1 MKHYKISKL
10 RNDSAVS
17 KFVTRKW
24 IEVNDLSGSQYS
36 VNKNITSKTPMLRS
50 DLCDYIDALI
60 VVKGTIHLLAAPAN
74 ESDRAVKVMF
84 KNNTPFRLCI
94 SKTNN
99 VLVNNAEDFDIVLP
113 MYNLLEYSRN
123 NSMTSGSLWN
133 CYRGQINDADFNE
146 SASNGNSFKY
156 KTKLVE
162 QTPER
167 PPQLGN
173 LGDTDQP
180 AQPQI
185 LSLNVELAIPL
196 KYISRFWRSRL
207 TFGKLSSRA
216 RFIRNK

>member
-1 MKHYKISKL
+1 MKNYKISKF

-24 IEVNDLSGSQYS
+24 IEVNDLSDSQYS

-50 DLCDYIDALI
+50 DLCDYIDAFI
-60 VVKGTIHLLAAPAN
+60 VVKGTINLLAVPAN
-74 ESDRAVKVMF
+74 EGDRAVKAMF
-84 KNNTPFRLCI
+84 KNNAPFRLCI

-99 VLVNNAEDFDIVLP
+99 ILVDNAEDLDIVLP

-123 NSMTSGSLWN
+123 NSMSSGSLWN
-133 CYRGQINDADFNE
+133 CCRGQINVDFNE

-156 KTKLVE
+156 KAKIVE
-162 QTPER
+162 ETPER

-180 AQPQI
+180 AQPLV

-196 KYISRFWRSRL
+196 KYISKFWRSRL
-207 TFGKLSSRA
+207 TSGKLSSRA